1 MPIPLKAS
9 PSDVHAKSYSHHYRR
24 GGGWWNLS
32 PEFLI
37 CWSISKRFCLQ
48 WKAFDLLNKKRY
60 ISWVVALLESCD
72 VTKRGRH
79 LGCHLGFSQELEV
92 KPAPNISGFI
102 AQLVRASHRY
112 REVTG
117 SNTDEV
123 GKFFSGFLRNC
134 NCINCVHNSEDH
146 SSLDFMIYFIYIY
159 HNVSSVCKASLL
171 FLTTDLFIEC
181 YYVFLYLYIC
191 CKWKERKTVKP

>member
-1 MPIPLKAS
+1 MCNPRARPQQCW
-9 PSDVHAKSYSHHYRR
+9 KSCAN
-24 GGGWWNLS
+24 GWNL
-32 PEFLI
+32 
-37 CWSISKRFCLQ
+37 
-48 WKAFDLLNKKRY
+48 
-60 ISWVVALLESCD
+60 VALSFGDHGTKEMLEAVSNFAKQLPTTCNSVGKRTQS
-72 VTKRGRH
+72 VTSNNFLSWTH
-79 LGCHLGFSQELEV
+79 NS
-92 KPAPNISGFI
+92 PAPNISGFI

-112 REVTG
+112 REVMG